1 MLAFHPARWYVGGI
15 ETGEAPMERQRSP
28 SYPSLTLEQSID
40 MAAKIHKA
48 NRTNVISRETAARD
62 MGYAGLTGRSLTVIA
77 SLAQYGLI
85 EKAGKGDVRVARRA
99 VEILHPVE
107 DGHRVEAIIEAA
119 HAPAFFRS
127 LRERFTD
134 GVPSENALRSFMVQN
149 DFNDVAIGP
158 AISAFIETIA
168 FVEKAKESGRTGPSL
183 VNEQESPSQQSKEDN
198 VMEAALSPGHTP
210 HRPTPA
216 MVDAELNK
224 IVMNIQ
230 GDQVMVSG
238 LFDLKGLRLLKKK
251 IAGLEAIM
259 APEEDDE
266 PFNGDD

>member
-1 MLAFHPARWYVGGI
+1 
-15 ETGEAPMERQRSP
+15 MERQRSP
-28 SYPSLTLEQSID
+28 SYPTLTLEQAID
-40 MAAKIHKA
+40 MAGKIHKA
-48 NRTNVISRETAARD
+48 NRTNVISRETAACD
-62 MGYAGLTGRSLTVIA
+62 MGYSGLTGRSLTVLA

-85 EKAGKGDVRVARRA
+85 EKAGKGDVKVARRT

-107 DGHRVEAIIEAA
+107 DAHRVEAIVEAA
-119 HAPAFFRS
+119 QAPAFFRS

-158 AISAFIETIA
+158 AISAFLETIA
-168 FVEKAKESGRTGPSL
+168 FAEKAKESGRTGGHPD
-183 VNEQESPSQQSKEDN
+183 EREESPSQAPTKEDN
-198 VMEAALSPGHTP
+198 VMEASLTP
-210 HRPTPA
+210 TLRLPPPPMTGG
-216 MVDAELNK
+216 ELNK

-259 APEEDDE
+259 APEEEEAGDE
-266 PFNGDD
+266 PADS